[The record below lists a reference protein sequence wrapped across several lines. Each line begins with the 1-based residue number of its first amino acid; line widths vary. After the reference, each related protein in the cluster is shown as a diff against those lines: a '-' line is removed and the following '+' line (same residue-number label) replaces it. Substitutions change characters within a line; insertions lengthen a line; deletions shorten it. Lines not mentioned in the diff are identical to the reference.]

1 MYSYFIF
8 QISFIS
14 VPCLSAGEA
23 SEHPALI
30 SEPQTCTLVP
40 SSTKC
45 FAAALSSN
53 SAPSRA
59 YGCFVSDESYLAN
72 YGILTFEQKY

>member
-30 SEPQTCTLVP
+30 SEPQTYTLVP

-72 YGILTFEQKY
+72 YGI

>member
-1 MYSYFIF
+1 MYSYFN
-8 QISFIS
+8 ISSLFIS

-23 SEHPALI
+23 SKHPALI
-30 SEPQTCTLVP
+30 SDPRTCLSEP
-40 SSTKC
+40 SSTEC